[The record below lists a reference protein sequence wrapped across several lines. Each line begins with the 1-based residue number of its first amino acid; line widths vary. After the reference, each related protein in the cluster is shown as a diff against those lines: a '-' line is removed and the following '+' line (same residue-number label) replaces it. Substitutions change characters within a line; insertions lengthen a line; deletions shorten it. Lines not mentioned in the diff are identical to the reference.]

1 LGPVTPK
8 ETRFKENFE
17 TKNTK
22 IIIKNPAMEVGEWTP
37 TVGLAADQQ

>member
-22 IIIKNPAMEVGEWTP
+22 IIIKNPAMEES
-37 TVGLAADQQ
+37 VGLAADQQ